1 MHMLKILVADDSR
14 FQITLLTKALQ
25 EKGFE
30 VFAAQDAMQTG
41 MFALRTSPDAI
52 VLDINMP
59 GGSGI
64 EVLKRLK
71 RSKKTQNIPVV
82 VVSGTDDSSI
92 REVAQGLGVVDFLSK
107 PVDLDQLC
115 STLSGVLSSV

>member
-1 MHMLKILVADDSR
+1 MLKILVADDSR
-14 FQITLLTKALQ
+14 FHIALLTKALQ

-30 VFAAQDAMQTG
+30 VFTAQDAMQTG

-82 VVSGTDDSSI
+82 VVSGTNDSNI
-92 REVAQGLGVVDFLSK
+92 RQVAEGLGVVDFLAK
-107 PVDLDQLC
+107 PVDLEQLC
-115 STLSGVLSSV
+115 STLLGVLSNA

>member
-1 MHMLKILVADDSR
+1 MLKILVADDSR

-52 VLDINMP
+52 ILDINMP

-82 VVSGTDDSSI
+82 VVSGTNDSSI
-92 REVAQGLGVVDFLSK
+92 RQVAQDLGVAEFMAK
-107 PVDLDQLC
+107 PVDLEQLC
-115 STLSGVLSSV
+115 STLSGLLSSV